1 MIQLT
6 DVTLQFGGEPIFEDL
21 SWTITPE
28 GHRIGLVGPNGAGK
42 TTLLKIMAG
51 RLTPDSGTVQCGGA
65 TEVGY
70 LEQNVQEMPADRS
83 VRAEALTAF
92 SDVLDLEA
100 EEERITERLN
110 HIDDYQS
117 QEYERLLGRLERV
130 QEQLNAAESHRLRPR
145 AEATLTGLGFDPD
158 DLDRPLRTFSGGWR
172 MRVSLAKLLLRR
184 PDVLLLDEPT
194 NHLDIESI
202 DWLEEYLKSYP
213 GTVVIVSHDRYF
225 LDRMVT
231 EITELMRGRIW
242 HFDGNY
248 SYYEEAKEERYEQW
262 RNKYENQQKRIKE
275 IEAFISKFRY
285 NASKASQVQS
295 RIKKL
300 EKMAKIPEPP
310 SEESRISF
318 RFPEPP
324 RSGAVVLELSSFS
337 KTYASEEGPVPV
349 FDDAQPL
356 TVERGDKI
364 AIVGPNG
371 AGKSTLARI
380 LAGNESFDGDRSEG
394 HNVLLSLYAQHQADA
409 LDPAASVLQ
418 SVREVAPGRKDTE
431 LRDLLGTF
439 LFTGDDVFKKTRVL
453 SGGEK
458 SRVALARTLLSPAN
472 CLILDEPTN
481 HLDITSKN
489 VLIEALQ
496 QYEGTFLIVSH
507 DRHFLDEVVEKV
519 WRVGGGDVRTFIGN
533 YSEYRWQVEE
543 GSAELED
550 TRLDAEQRPGR
561 AAPSAGD
568 GADPTRSAAS
578 SSPQSARGDG
588 ASSASPASSHGTG
601 RTASEPSGDESDDRR
616 FADLNSYQVKQKLEA
631 VEADILE
638 KEEKQDDLEAAM
650 ADPDA
655 YDHSGRA
662 TELSKQYHAL
672 KRDLAELYEEWEAL
686 TEQVM
691 ALDD

>member
-6 DVTLQFGGEPIFEDL
+6 NVSLQFAGEPIFEDL

-42 TTLLKIMAG
+42 TTLLKIIAG
-51 RLTPDSGTVQCGGA
+51 RLMPDSGTVDRGGS

-70 LEQNVQEMPADRS
+70 LEQDVQEMPPDRS

-92 SDVLDLEA
+92 SNVLDLEA

-110 HIDDYQS
+110 DIDDYES
-117 QEYERLLGRLERV
+117 DEYERLLGRLERV
-130 QEQLNAAESHRLRPR
+130 QEKLNAAESHRLRPR

-172 MRVSLAKLLLRR
+172 MRVALAKLLLQR
-184 PDVLLLDEPT
+184 PNILLLDEPT
-194 NHLDIESI
+194 NHLDIDSI
-202 DWLEEYLKSYP
+202 DWLEEYLRSYP

-231 EITELMRGRIW
+231 EIAELTRGRLW

-248 SYYEEAKEERYEQW
+248 SYYEEAREERYEQW
-262 RNKYENQQKRIKE
+262 RQEYENQQKRIQE

-300 EKMAKIPEPP
+300 EKMDKIPEPP
-310 SEESRISF
+310 SEESTISF
-318 RFPEPP
+318 RFPEPE
-324 RSGAVVLELSSFS
+324 RSGAVVLELSEFS
-337 KTYASEEGPVPV
+337 KTYESDEGPVDV
-349 FDDAQPL
+349 FDDARSL
-356 TVERGDKI
+356 MVERGDKI

-380 LAGNESFDGDRSEG
+380 LMGKEPFEGERREG
-394 HNVLLSLYAQHQADA
+394 HNVTLSLYAQHQADT
-409 LDPAASVLQ
+409 LDPEASVLQ
-418 SVREVAPGRKDTE
+418 AVRNVAPNRKDTE
-431 LRDLLGTF
+431 LRSLLGTF

-458 SRVALARTLLSPAN
+458 SRVALARTLLAPAN

-481 HLDITSKN
+481 HLDIKSKN
-489 VLIEALQ
+489 VLIDALQ
-496 QYEGTFLIVSH
+496 QYEGTFIIVSH

-519 WRVGGGDVRTFIGN
+519 WRVGGGDVQTFIGN
-533 YSEYRWQVEE
+533 YAEYRWQVEE
-543 GSAELED
+543 GSAELGD
-550 TRLDAEQRPGR
+550 ARPDAEQIPGQS
-561 AAPSAGD
+561 ASPSSNGSTSATTTPTGSAPETQGD
-568 GADPTRSAAS
+568 GAA
-578 SSPQSARGDG
+578 G
-588 ASSASPASSHGTG
+588 ASSTSTADSS
-601 RTASEPSGDESDDRR
+601 SGDR
-616 FADLNSYQVKQKLEA
+616 FADLNTYQVKRKLET
-631 VEADILE
+631 VETEIME
-638 KEEKQDDLEAAM
+638 KEEKQEELEAAM

-662 TELSKQYHAL
+662 TELSKKYNQL
-672 KRDLAELYEEWEAL
+672 KRELSELYEDWEAL
-686 TEQVM
+686 TERVM
-691 ALDD
+691 AIDE

>member
-6 DVTLQFGGEPIFEDL
+6 NVSLQFAGEPIFEDL

-42 TTLLKIMAG
+42 TTLLKIIDG
-51 RLTPDSGTVQCGGA
+51 RLAPDNGTVDRGGS

-70 LEQNVQEMPADRS
+70 LEQDVQEMPPDRS
-83 VRAEALTAF
+83 VLAEALTAF
-92 SDVLDLEA
+92 SNVLDLEA

-110 HIDDYQS
+110 DIDDYES
-117 QEYERLLGRLERV
+117 DEYERLLGRLERV
-130 QEQLNAAESHRLRPR
+130 QEKLNAAESHRLRPR

-172 MRVSLAKLLLRR
+172 MRVALAKLLLQR
-184 PDVLLLDEPT
+184 PNILLLDEPT
-194 NHLDIESI
+194 NHLDIDSI
-202 DWLEEYLKSYP
+202 DWLEEYLRSYP

-231 EITELMRGRIW
+231 EIAELTRGRLW

-248 SYYEEAKEERYEQW
+248 SYYEEAREERYEQW
-262 RNKYENQQKRIKE
+262 RQEYENQQKRIQE

-300 EKMAKIPEPP
+300 EKMDKIPEPP
-310 SEESRISF
+310 SEESTISF
-318 RFPEPP
+318 RFPEPE
-324 RSGAVVLELSSFS
+324 RSGAVVLELSEFS
-337 KTYASEEGPVPV
+337 KTYESDEGPVDV
-349 FDDAQPL
+349 FDDARSL
-356 TVERGDKI
+356 MVERGDKI

-380 LAGNESFDGDRSEG
+380 LMGKEPFEGERREG
-394 HNVLLSLYAQHQADA
+394 HNVTLSLYAQHQADT
-409 LDPAASVLQ
+409 LDPEASVLQ
-418 SVREVAPGRKDTE
+418 AVRNVAPNRKDTE
-431 LRDLLGTF
+431 LRSLLGTF

-458 SRVALARTLLSPAN
+458 SRVALARTLLAPAN

-481 HLDITSKN
+481 HLDIKSKN
-489 VLIEALQ
+489 VLIDALQ
-496 QYEGTFLIVSH
+496 QYEGTFIIVSH

-519 WRVGGGDVRTFIGN
+519 WRVGGGDVQTFIGN
-533 YSEYRWQVEE
+533 YAEYRWQVEE
-543 GSAELED
+543 GSAELGD
-550 TRLDAEQRPGR
+550 ARPDAEQIPGR
-561 AAPSAGD
+561 SASPSSNGSTSTTTPSTGPAPETQGD
-568 GADPTRSAAS
+568 GAA
-578 SSPQSARGDG
+578 G
-588 ASSASPASSHGTG
+588 ASSTSTADSS
-601 RTASEPSGDESDDRR
+601 SDDR
-616 FADLNSYQVKQKLEA
+616 FADLNTYQVKRKLET
-631 VEADILE
+631 VETEIME
-638 KEEKQDDLEAAM
+638 KEEKQEELEAAM

-662 TELSKQYHAL
+662 TELSKKYNEL
-672 KRDLAELYEEWEAL
+672 KRELSELYEDWEAL
-686 TEQVM
+686 TERVM
-691 ALDD
+691 AIEE

>member
-6 DVTLQFGGEPIFEDL
+6 NVSLQFAGEPIFEDL

-42 TTLLKIMAG
+42 TTLLKIIAG
-51 RLTPDSGTVQCGGA
+51 RLTPDSGTVDRGGS

-70 LEQNVQEMPADRS
+70 LEQDVQEMPPDRS

-92 SDVLDLEA
+92 SNVLDLEA

-110 HIDDYQS
+110 AIDDYES
-117 QEYERLLGRLERV
+117 DEYERLLGRLERV
-130 QEQLNAAESHRLRPR
+130 QEKLNAAESHRLRPR

-172 MRVSLAKLLLRR
+172 MRVALAKLLLQR
-184 PDVLLLDEPT
+184 PNILLLDEPT
-194 NHLDIESI
+194 NHLDIDSI
-202 DWLEEYLKSYP
+202 DWLEEYLRSYP

-231 EITELMRGRIW
+231 EIAELTRGRLW

-248 SYYEEAKEERYEQW
+248 SYYEEAREERYEQW
-262 RNKYENQQKRIKE
+262 RQEYENQQKRIQE

-300 EKMAKIPEPP
+300 EKMDKIPEPP
-310 SEESRISF
+310 SEESTISF
-318 RFPEPP
+318 RFPEPE
-324 RSGAVVLELSSFS
+324 RSGAVVLELSEFS
-337 KTYASEEGPVPV
+337 KTYESDEGPVEV
-349 FDDAQPL
+349 FDDARSL
-356 TVERGDKI
+356 MVERGDKI

-380 LAGNESFDGDRSEG
+380 LMDKEPFEGERREG
-394 HNVLLSLYAQHQADA
+394 HNVTLSLYAQHQADT
-409 LDPAASVLQ
+409 LDPEASVLQ
-418 SVREVAPGRKDTE
+418 AVRNVAPNRKDTE
-431 LRDLLGTF
+431 LRSLLGTF

-458 SRVALARTLLSPAN
+458 SRVALARTLLAPAN

-481 HLDITSKN
+481 HLDIKSKN
-489 VLIEALQ
+489 VLIDALQ
-496 QYEGTFLIVSH
+496 QYEGTFIIVSH

-519 WRVGGGDVRTFIGN
+519 WRVGGGDVQTFIGN
-533 YSEYRWQVEE
+533 YAEYRWQVEE
-543 GSAELED
+543 GSAELGD
-550 TRLDAEQRPGR
+550 ARPDAEQIPGR
-561 AAPSAGD
+561 SASPSSNGSTSTTTTPTGPAPKTQGD
-568 GADPTRSAAS
+568 GAA
-578 SSPQSARGDG
+578 G
-588 ASSASPASSHGTG
+588 ASSTSTADSS
-601 RTASEPSGDESDDRR
+601 SGDR
-616 FADLNSYQVKQKLEA
+616 FADLNTYQVKRKLET
-631 VEADILE
+631 VETEIME
-638 KEEKQDDLEAAM
+638 KEEKQEALEAAM

-662 TELSKQYHAL
+662 TELSKKYNQL
-672 KRDLAELYEEWEAL
+672 KRELSELYEDWEAL
-686 TEQVM
+686 TERVM
-691 ALDD
+691 AIDE

>member
-6 DVTLQFGGEPIFEDL
+6 DVSLQFAGEPIFEDL

-42 TTLLKIMAG
+42 TTLLKIIAG
-51 RLTPDSGTVQCGGA
+51 RLTPDSGTVDRGGS

-70 LEQNVQEMPADRS
+70 LEQDVQEMPPDRS

-92 SDVLDLEA
+92 SNVLDLEA

-110 HIDDYQS
+110 DIADYES
-117 QEYERLLGRLERV
+117 DEYERLLGRLERV
-130 QEQLNAAESHRLRPR
+130 QEKLNAAESHRLRPR

-172 MRVSLAKLLLRR
+172 MRVALAKLLLQR
-184 PDVLLLDEPT
+184 PNILLLDEPT
-194 NHLDIESI
+194 NHLDIDSI
-202 DWLEEYLKSYP
+202 DWLEEYLRSYP

-231 EITELMRGRIW
+231 EIAELTRGRLW

-248 SYYEEAKEERYEQW
+248 SYYEEAREERYEQW
-262 RNKYENQQKRIKE
+262 RQEYENQQKRIQE

-300 EKMAKIPEPP
+300 EKMDKIPEPP
-310 SEESRISF
+310 SEESTISF
-318 RFPEPP
+318 RFPEPE
-324 RSGAVVLELSSFS
+324 RSGAVVLELSEFS
-337 KTYASEEGPVPV
+337 KTYESNEGPVEV
-349 FDDAQPL
+349 FDDARSL
-356 TVERGDKI
+356 MVERGDKI

-380 LAGNESFDGDRSEG
+380 LMDKEPFEGERREG
-394 HNVLLSLYAQHQADA
+394 HNVTLSLYAQHQADT
-409 LDPAASVLQ
+409 LDPEASVLQ
-418 SVREVAPGRKDTE
+418 AVRTVAPNRKDTE
-431 LRDLLGTF
+431 LRNLLGTF

-458 SRVALARTLLSPAN
+458 SRVALARTLLAPAN

-481 HLDITSKN
+481 HLDIKSKN
-489 VLIEALQ
+489 VLIDALQ
-496 QYEGTFLIVSH
+496 QYEGTFIIVSH

-519 WRVGGGDVRTFIGN
+519 WRVGGGDVQTFIGN
-533 YSEYRWQVEE
+533 YAEYRWQVEE
-543 GSAELED
+543 GSAELGD
-550 TRLDAEQRPGR
+550 ARPDAEQIP
-561 AAPSAGD
+561 
-568 GADPTRSAAS
+568 
-578 SSPQSARGDG
+578 
-588 ASSASPASSHGTG
+588 G
-601 RTASEPSGDESDDRR
+601 RTASPSSNGSTSTTTTPTGPAPETQGNGAAGTSSTSTADSASDDR
-616 FADLNSYQVKQKLEA
+616 FVDLNTYQVKRKLET
-631 VEADILE
+631 VETEIME
-638 KEEKQDDLEAAM
+638 KEEKQEELEAAM

-662 TELSKQYHAL
+662 TELSKKYNQL
-672 KRDLAELYEEWEAL
+672 KRELSELYEDWEAL
-686 TEQVM
+686 TERVM
-691 ALDD
+691 AIDE

>member
-6 DVTLQFGGEPIFEDL
+6 NVSLQFAGEPIFEDL

-42 TTLLKIMAG
+42 TTLLKIIAG
-51 RLTPDSGTVQCGGA
+51 RLAPDSGTVDRGGS

-70 LEQNVQEMPADRS
+70 LEQDVQEMPPDRS
-83 VRAEALTAF
+83 VLAEALTAF
-92 SDVLDLEA
+92 SNVLDLEA

-110 HIDDYQS
+110 DIDDYES
-117 QEYERLLGRLERV
+117 DEYERLLSRLERV
-130 QEQLNAAESHRLRPR
+130 QEKLNAAESHRLRPR

-172 MRVSLAKLLLRR
+172 MRVALAKLLLQR
-184 PDVLLLDEPT
+184 PNILLLDEPT
-194 NHLDIESI
+194 NHLDIDSI
-202 DWLEEYLKSYP
+202 DWLEEYLRSYP

-231 EITELMRGRIW
+231 EIAELTRGRLW

-248 SYYEEAKEERYEQW
+248 SYYEEAREERYEQW
-262 RNKYENQQKRIKE
+262 RQEYENQQKRIQE

-300 EKMAKIPEPP
+300 EKMDKIPEPP
-310 SEESRISF
+310 SEESTISF
-318 RFPEPP
+318 RFPEPE
-324 RSGAVVLELSSFS
+324 RSGAVVLELSEFS
-337 KTYASEEGPVPV
+337 KTYESDEGPVDV
-349 FDDAQPL
+349 FDDARSL
-356 TVERGDKI
+356 MVERGDKI

-380 LAGNESFDGDRSEG
+380 LMGKEPFEGERREG
-394 HNVLLSLYAQHQADA
+394 HNVTLSLYAQHQADT
-409 LDPAASVLQ
+409 LDPEASVLQ
-418 SVREVAPGRKDTE
+418 AVRNVAPNRKDTE
-431 LRDLLGTF
+431 LRSLLGTF

-458 SRVALARTLLSPAN
+458 SRVALARTLLAPAN

-481 HLDITSKN
+481 HLDIKSKN
-489 VLIEALQ
+489 VLIDALQ
-496 QYEGTFLIVSH
+496 QYEGTFIIVSH

-519 WRVGGGDVRTFIGN
+519 WRVGGGDVQTFIGN
-533 YSEYRWQVEE
+533 YAEYRWQVEE
-543 GSAELED
+543 GSAELGD
-550 TRLDAEQRPGR
+550 ARPDAEQIPGR
-561 AAPSAGD
+561 SASPSSNGSTSTTTASTGPAPETQGD
-568 GADPTRSAAS
+568 GAA
-578 SSPQSARGDG
+578 G
-588 ASSASPASSHGTG
+588 ASSASTADSS
-601 RTASEPSGDESDDRR
+601 SDDR
-616 FADLNSYQVKQKLEA
+616 FADLNTYQVKRKLET
-631 VEADILE
+631 VETEIME
-638 KEEKQDDLEAAM
+638 KEEKQEELEAAM

-662 TELSKQYHAL
+662 TELSKKYNEL
-672 KRDLAELYEEWEAL
+672 KRELSELYEDWEAL
-686 TEQVM
+686 TERVM
-691 ALDD
+691 AIEE

>member
-6 DVTLQFGGEPIFEDL
+6 NVSLQFAGEPIFEDL

-42 TTLLKIMAG
+42 TTLLKIIAG
-51 RLTPDSGTVQCGGA
+51 RLTPDSGTVDRGGS

-70 LEQNVQEMPADRS
+70 LEQDVQEMPPDRS

-92 SDVLDLEA
+92 SNVLDLEA

-110 HIDDYQS
+110 DIDDYES
-117 QEYERLLGRLERV
+117 DEYERLLGRLERV
-130 QEQLNAAESHRLRPR
+130 QEKLNAAESHRLRPR

-172 MRVSLAKLLLRR
+172 MRVALAKLLLQR
-184 PDVLLLDEPT
+184 PNILLLDEPT
-194 NHLDIESI
+194 NHLDIDSI
-202 DWLEEYLKSYP
+202 DWLEEYLRSYP

-231 EITELMRGRIW
+231 EIAELTRGRLW

-248 SYYEEAKEERYEQW
+248 SYYEEAREERYEQW
-262 RNKYENQQKRIKE
+262 RQEYENQQKRIKE

-300 EKMAKIPEPP
+300 EKMDKIPEPP
-310 SEESRISF
+310 SEESTISF
-318 RFPEPP
+318 RFPEPE
-324 RSGAVVLELSSFS
+324 RSGAVVLELSEFS
-337 KTYASEEGPVPV
+337 KTYESDDGPVEV
-349 FDDAQPL
+349 FDDARSL
-356 TVERGDKI
+356 MVERGDKI

-380 LAGNESFDGDRSEG
+380 LMDKEPFEGERREG
-394 HNVLLSLYAQHQADA
+394 HNVTLSLYAQHQADT
-409 LDPAASVLQ
+409 LDPEASVLQ
-418 SVREVAPGRKDTE
+418 AVRTVAPNRKDTE
-431 LRDLLGTF
+431 LRNLLGTF

-458 SRVALARTLLSPAN
+458 SRVALARTLLAPAN

-481 HLDITSKN
+481 HLDIKSKN
-489 VLIEALQ
+489 VLIDALQ
-496 QYEGTFLIVSH
+496 QYEGTFIIVSH

-519 WRVGGGDVRTFIGN
+519 WRVGGGDVQTFIGN
-533 YSEYRWQVEE
+533 YAEYRWQVEE
-543 GSAELED
+543 GSAELGD
-550 TRLDAEQRPGR
+550 ARPDAEQIPGR
-561 AAPSAGD
+561 SASPSSNGSTSATTPSTGPAPETQGD
-568 GADPTRSAAS
+568 GAA
-578 SSPQSARGDG
+578 G
-588 ASSASPASSHGTG
+588 ASSTSTADSS
-601 RTASEPSGDESDDRR
+601 SGDR
-616 FADLNSYQVKQKLEA
+616 FADLNTYQVKRKLET
-631 VEADILE
+631 VETEIME
-638 KEEKQDDLEAAM
+638 KEEKQEELEAAM

-662 TELSKQYHAL
+662 TELSKKYNEL
-672 KRDLAELYEEWEAL
+672 KRELSELYEDWEAL
-686 TEQVM
+686 TERVM
-691 ALDD
+691 AIDE

>member
-6 DVTLQFGGEPIFEDL
+6 NVSLQFGGEPIFEDL

-28 GHRIGLVGPNGAGK
+28 SHRIGLVGPNGAGK
-42 TTLLKIMAG
+42 TTLLKIIAG
-51 RLTPDSGTVQCGGA
+51 RLTPDRGTVDRGGG

-70 LEQNVQEMPADRS
+70 LEQNVQEMPPDRS
-83 VRAEALTAF
+83 VLAESLTAF

-100 EEERITERLN
+100 EEERITERLTD
-110 HIDDYQS
+110 IDDYES
-117 QEYERLLGRLERV
+117 REYERLLGRLETV
-130 QEQLNAAESHRLRPR
+130 QERLNAAESHRLRPR

-158 DLDRPLRTFSGGWR
+158 ELDRPLRTFSGGWR
-172 MRVSLAKLLLRR
+172 MRVALAKLLLRR
-184 PDVLLLDEPT
+184 PDILLLDEPT
-194 NHLDIESI
+194 NHLDIDSI

-225 LDRMVT
+225 LDRMVS
-231 EITELMRGRIW
+231 EIAELTRGRLW

-248 SYYEEAKEERYEQW
+248 SYYEEAREERYEQW
-262 RNKYENQQKRIKE
+262 RQEYENQQKRIKE

-300 EKMAKIPEPP
+300 EKMDEIPEPP
-310 SEESRISF
+310 SEESSISF
-318 RFPEPP
+318 RFPEPE
-324 RSGAVVLELSSFS
+324 RSGAVVLELSQFS
-337 KTYASEEGPVPV
+337 KTYESDEGPVEV

-380 LAGNESFDGDRSEG
+380 LMDKEPFEGERSEG
-394 HNVLLSLYAQHQADA
+394 HNVTLSLYAQHQADT
-409 LDPAASVLQ
+409 LDPDASVLQ
-418 SVREVAPGRKDTE
+418 AVRDVAPDRKDTE
-431 LRDLLGTF
+431 LRSLLGTF

-481 HLDITSKN
+481 HLDIKSKN

-496 QYEGTFLIVSH
+496 QYEGTFIIVSH

-519 WRVGGGDVRTFIGN
+519 WRVGGGGVQTFIGN
-533 YSEYRWQVEE
+533 YAEYRWQVEE
-543 GSAELED
+543 GSAELGD
-550 TRLDAEQRPGR
+550 ARPDAEQMPGR
-561 AAPSAGD
+561 ASGPSGN
-568 GADPTRSAAS
+568 GARQESTAS
-578 SSPQSARGDG
+578 SGSSPEPRGDG
-588 ASSASPASSHGTG
+588 APSTQTSTSGGASNG
-601 RTASEPSGDESDDRR
+601 RFS
-616 FADLNSYQVKQKLEA
+616 DLNSYQVKRKLEA
-631 VEADILE
+631 VETEIME
-638 KEEKQDDLEAAM
+638 KEEKQEELEVAM

-662 TELSKQYHAL
+662 TELSKKYNDL
-672 KRDLAELYEEWEAL
+672 KRELSELYEDWEAL
-686 TEQVM
+686 TERVM
-691 ALDD
+691 AIEE

>member
-6 DVTLQFGGEPIFEDL
+6 NVSLQFAGEPIFEDL

-42 TTLLKIMAG
+42 TTLLKIIAG
-51 RLTPDSGTVQCGGA
+51 RLMPDSGTVDRGGS

-70 LEQNVQEMPADRS
+70 LEQDVQEMPPDRS

-92 SDVLDLEA
+92 SNVLDLEA

-110 HIDDYQS
+110 DIDDYES
-117 QEYERLLGRLERV
+117 DEYERLLGRLERV
-130 QEQLNAAESHRLRPR
+130 QEKLNAAESHRLRPR

-172 MRVSLAKLLLRR
+172 MRVALAKLLLQR
-184 PDVLLLDEPT
+184 PNILLLDEPT
-194 NHLDIESI
+194 NHLDIDSI
-202 DWLEEYLKSYP
+202 DWLEEYLRSYP

-231 EITELMRGRIW
+231 EIAELTRGRLW

-248 SYYEEAKEERYEQW
+248 SYYEEAREERYEQW
-262 RNKYENQQKRIKE
+262 RQEYENQQKRIQE

-300 EKMAKIPEPP
+300 EKMDKIPEPP
-310 SEESRISF
+310 SEESTISF
-318 RFPEPP
+318 RFPEPE
-324 RSGAVVLELSSFS
+324 RSGAVVLELSEFS
-337 KTYASEEGPVPV
+337 KTYESDEGPVDV
-349 FDDAQPL
+349 FDDARSL
-356 TVERGDKI
+356 MVERGDKI

-380 LAGNESFDGDRSEG
+380 LMGKEPFEGERREG
-394 HNVLLSLYAQHQADA
+394 HNVTLSLYAQHQADT
-409 LDPAASVLQ
+409 LDPEASVLQ
-418 SVREVAPGRKDTE
+418 AVRNVAPNRKDTE
-431 LRDLLGTF
+431 LRSLLGTF

-458 SRVALARTLLSPAN
+458 SRVALARTLLAPAN

-481 HLDITSKN
+481 HLDIKSKN
-489 VLIEALQ
+489 VLIDALQ
-496 QYEGTFLIVSH
+496 QYEGTFIIVSH

-519 WRVGGGDVRTFIGN
+519 WRVGGGDVQTFIGN
-533 YSEYRWQVEE
+533 YAEYRWQVEE
-543 GSAELED
+543 GSAELGD
-550 TRLDAEQRPGR
+550 ARPDAEQIPGR
-561 AAPSAGD
+561 SASPSSNGSTSATTTPTGPAPETQGD
-568 GADPTRSAAS
+568 GAA
-578 SSPQSARGDG
+578 G
-588 ASSASPASSHGTG
+588 ASSTSTADSS
-601 RTASEPSGDESDDRR
+601 SGDR
-616 FADLNSYQVKQKLEA
+616 FADLNTYQVKRKLET
-631 VEADILE
+631 VETEIME
-638 KEEKQDDLEAAM
+638 KEEKQEELEAAM

-662 TELSKQYHAL
+662 TELSKKYNQL
-672 KRDLAELYEEWEAL
+672 KRELSELYEDWEAL
-686 TEQVM
+686 TERVM
-691 ALDD
+691 AIDE

>member
-6 DVTLQFGGEPIFEDL
+6 DVSLQFAGEPIFEDL

-42 TTLLKIMAG
+42 TTLLKIIAG
-51 RLTPDSGTVQCGGA
+51 RLTPDSGTVDRGGS

-70 LEQNVQEMPADRS
+70 LEQDVQEMPPDRS

-92 SDVLDLEA
+92 SNVLDLEA

-110 HIDDYQS
+110 DIDDYES
-117 QEYERLLGRLERV
+117 DEYERLLGRLERV
-130 QEQLNAAESHRLRPR
+130 QEKLNAAESHRLRPR

-172 MRVSLAKLLLRR
+172 MRVALAKLLLQR
-184 PDVLLLDEPT
+184 PNILLLDEPT
-194 NHLDIESI
+194 NHLDIDSI
-202 DWLEEYLKSYP
+202 DWLEEYLRSYP

-231 EITELMRGRIW
+231 EIAELTRGRLW

-248 SYYEEAKEERYEQW
+248 SYYEEAREERYEQW
-262 RNKYENQQKRIKE
+262 RQEYENQQKRIQE

-300 EKMAKIPEPP
+300 EKMDKIPEPP
-310 SEESRISF
+310 SEESTISF
-318 RFPEPP
+318 RFPEPE
-324 RSGAVVLELSSFS
+324 RSGAVVLELSEFS
-337 KTYASEEGPVPV
+337 KTYESDEGPVEV
-349 FDDAQPL
+349 FDDARSL
-356 TVERGDKI
+356 MVERGDKI

-380 LAGNESFDGDRSEG
+380 LMDKEPFEGERREG
-394 HNVLLSLYAQHQADA
+394 HNVTLSLYAQHQADT
-409 LDPAASVLQ
+409 LDPEASVLQ
-418 SVREVAPGRKDTE
+418 AVRTVAPNRKDTE
-431 LRDLLGTF
+431 LRNLLGTF

-458 SRVALARTLLSPAN
+458 SRVALARTLLAPAN

-481 HLDITSKN
+481 HLDIKSKN
-489 VLIEALQ
+489 VLIDALQ
-496 QYEGTFLIVSH
+496 QYEGTFIIVSH

-519 WRVGGGDVRTFIGN
+519 WRVGGGDVQTFIGN
-533 YSEYRWQVEE
+533 YAEYRWQVEE
-543 GSAELED
+543 GSAELGD
-550 TRLDAEQRPGR
+550 ARPDAEQIP
-561 AAPSAGD
+561 
-568 GADPTRSAAS
+568 
-578 SSPQSARGDG
+578 
-588 ASSASPASSHGTG
+588 G
-601 RTASEPSGDESDDRR
+601 RTASPSSNGSTSTTTTPTGPAPETQGNGAAGTSSTSTADSASDDR
-616 FADLNSYQVKQKLEA
+616 FVDLNTYQVKRKLET
-631 VEADILE
+631 VETEIME
-638 KEEKQDDLEAAM
+638 KEEKQEELEAAM

-662 TELSKQYHAL
+662 TELSKKYNQL
-672 KRDLAELYEEWEAL
+672 KRELSELYEDWEAL
-686 TEQVM
+686 TERVM
-691 ALDD
+691 AIDE